1 MATPVELGVAIGF
14 EVLKWALQERA
25 IRQKLAAAGM
35 SEAATDATLKQARAE
50 VDALPSATTLPEV

>member
-50 VDALPSATTLPEV
+50 VDALPAATTLPEV